1 MDIFTIAIDL
11 TVVSFGILAAIDLGS
26 RLGAMAA
33 KKAVTDTITP
43 VTISRPVQR
52 PTAPAEYAIEYVAYC
67 GEVRTIEPA
76 PVATQS
82 TTDGWMEV
90 DAWERPMPP
99 RRILGDVIK
108 SKGDRPN
115 NLSDLIRSEAARP
128 KDGIVDKVD
137 HTFNLPTS
145 IRGLR
150 QYVRDN
156 GLQKTV
162 KAKLGKTVSKATKD
176 ELIAALGTI

>member
-26 RLGAMAA
+26 RLGTMAA

-43 VTISRPVQR
+43 VTTSRPVQR
-52 PTAPAEYAIEYVAYC
+52 PTAPAEYTVEYIAYC
-67 GEVRTIEPA
+67 GETHTIEPT
-76 PVATQS
+76 PVAPQPS
-82 TTDGWMEV
+82 TDGWMKV

-108 SKGDRPN
+108 SKSAN
-115 NLSDLIRSEAARP
+115 KLSDLIRSEAVRP
-128 KDGIVDKVD
+128 KDGVVDKVD

-156 GLQKTV
+156 GLQKAV
-162 KAKLGKTVSKATKD
+162 KAHLGKTISKATKD

>member
-1 MDIFTIAIDL
+1 MDIFTIAIEFTVIGFAAL
-11 TVVSFGILAAIDLGS
+11 TAIDLGS

-43 VTISRPVQR
+43 ATTSRPIQR
-52 PTAPAEYAIEYVAYC
+52 PTAPAEYTVEYIAYC
-67 GEVRTIEPA
+67 GETHTIKPA
-76 PVATQS
+76 PVTTQF
-82 TTDGWMEV
+82 TTDDWMEAN
-90 DAWERPMPP
+90 AWERPMPP

-108 SKGDRPN
+108 SKSAN
-115 NLSDLIRSEAARP
+115 KLSDLIRSEAARP

-137 HTFNLPTS
+137 HTFNLPAN

-156 GLQKTV
+156 GLQAAV
-162 KAKLGKTVSKATKD
+162 KAQLGKTVSKATKD